1 MGKGPLQSA
10 VLEEC
15 LLIPWPSMEEADKYT
30 SVRMQ
35 SPDVC
40 PEQMFWW
47 VNSVLVGIWLQI
59 SNEQPVYP
67 FPNNKKSLIA

>member
-15 LLIPWPSMEEADKYT
+15 LLVSFFHAWQWYEYT

-35 SPDVC
+35 SLLVSR
-40 PEQMFWW
+40 
-47 VNSVLVGIWLQI
+47 VNDLVGEECACWDLA
-59 SNEQPVYP
+59 SDH
-67 FPNNKKSLIA
+67 K

>member
-35 SPDVC
+35 SLL
-40 PEQMFWW
+40 M
-47 VNSVLVGIWLQI
+47 SVQSKRFGG
-59 SNEQPVYP
+59 
-67 FPNNKKSLIA
+67 